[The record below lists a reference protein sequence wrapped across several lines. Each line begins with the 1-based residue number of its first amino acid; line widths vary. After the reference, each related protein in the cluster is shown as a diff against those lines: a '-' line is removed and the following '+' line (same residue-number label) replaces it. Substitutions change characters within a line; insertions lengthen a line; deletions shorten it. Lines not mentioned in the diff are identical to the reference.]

1 MAAETASEIVRR
13 LIGIAPSGARGG
25 QRGHSG
31 AQGVTMEFIT
41 EPEFWVAILL
51 LHLSRRALHFG
62 VHKKIATLLDARATM
77 IAKELEEAR
86 RLRDE
91 AEKVLADYRRKQAG
105 AATEAENIIA
115 LAAKEAETF
124 TAETR
129 RSVKEHFDRRMKLA
143 EDKIARAEQD
153 AVREVRGAAV
163 DAAVAAAQAL
173 IAAKLTPD
181 RAEALVAESI
191 DTLKSKLN

>member
-1 MAAETASEIVRR
+1 
-13 LIGIAPSGARGG
+13 
-25 QRGHSG
+25 
-31 AQGVTMEFIT
+31 MEFIT
-41 EPEFWVAILL
+41 EPEFWVAVSFFIFVGTLFY
-51 LHLSRRALHFG
+51 FG
-62 VHKKIATLLDARATM
+62 VHKKIATLLDARAAM

-91 AEKVLADYRRKQAG
+91 AAKVLADYRQKQAG
-105 AATEAENIIA
+105 AVIEAENIIA

-129 RSVKEHFDRRMKLA
+129 RSVKEHFGRRMKLA

-173 IAAKLTPD
+173 IAVKLTPD